1 MKIIY
6 LHQYFKFPNE
16 SGGTRSFDLA
26 TGFINHGYKIE
37 VLALTSNTLFKNNK
51 RWNKIEKK
59 GLVVHYIFLPY
70 DNKMNFFKRALVF
83 FQFLYFSTLKLL
95 SLDGDL
101 VIATSTPLTVGIP
114 SLIKKWLH
122 KTPYIFEIRDVWPEA
137 VIAIGAIKNK
147 ILQKLLFFLEHLIYK
162 NAEALVPLS
171 TDMQK
176 SIISRYP
183 KLIRKQIIVIE
194 NISEINRFQN
204 TYNKNISMVEKII
217 GYKPRFTILYA
228 GTFGFVN
235 GINYVLEFA
244 EKLFYV
250 DPSIIFILI
259 GEGIEKQKLIDQA
272 LERRILNKNVY
283 ILDSIPKNNL
293 PQLYFESD
301 MGSSFVIPIK
311 ELWSN
316 SANKFFDT
324 LAAGKPILI
333 NYGGWQKEI
342 IHKENIG
349 YTMPIHITSRDVKKF
364 FEYTQNKSLIAK
376 QKENAL
382 NIATN
387 CFATDI
393 ALKKYNKI
401 VKDILKIKSENT

>member
-1 MKIIY
+1 M
-6 LHQYFKFPNE
+6 
-16 SGGTRSFDLA
+16 
-26 TGFINHGYKIE
+26 
-37 VLALTSNTLFKNNK
+37 
-51 RWNKIEKK
+51 
-59 GLVVHYIFLPY
+59 
-70 DNKMNFFKRALVF
+70 
-83 FQFLYFSTLKLL
+83 
-95 SLDGDL
+95 
-101 VIATSTPLTVGIP
+101 
-114 SLIKKWLH
+114 IKKWLH

-244 EKLFYV
+244 EKLFYI

-272 LERRILNKNVY
+272 LG
-283 ILDSIPKNNL
+283 LDL
-293 PQLYFESD
+293 
-301 MGSSFVIPIK
+301 
-311 ELWSN
+311 
-316 SANKFFDT
+316 
-324 LAAGKPILI
+324 
-333 NYGGWQKEI
+333 
-342 IHKENIG
+342 
-349 YTMPIHITSRDVKKF
+349 
-364 FEYTQNKSLIAK
+364 
-376 QKENAL
+376 
-382 NIATN
+382 
-387 CFATDI
+387 
-393 ALKKYNKI
+393 
-401 VKDILKIKSENT
+401 